1 MRASNMMPNSR
12 GDLGFIPNSR
22 LHAPNRG
29 FFGSPGHPSK
39 KGVAGLSQVS
49 RMNTFDADVPAVKP
63 GLQSDEM
70 ISKRTE
76 WLETQERRLTATIS
90 ETKSDTNRLSA
101 EMKKNDDSFKS
112 ELQSTKDFLQSQSVR
127 LFNEM
132 QQVYGKVNE
141 KLLGLECLDGKCE
154 NAMKTYKENPLRE
167 SLVDIAGD
175 KEWVLLVYPMVEV
188 TVSDKNTQCF
198 MKCKSVD
205 KETGQLSISWVM
217 VFEKSESDDKKFI
230 SEFSLLV
237 K

>member
-1 MRASNMMPNSR
+1 MNSSSR

-22 LHAPNRG
+22 LNAPNRG

-39 KGVAGLSQVS
+39 KGVTGVSQVS
-49 RMNTFDADVPAVKP
+49 KMNAFDADVPSVKP
-63 GLQSDEM
+63 GLQSEEM

-101 EMKKNDDSFKS
+101 EMMKNDESVKH
-112 ELQSTKDFLQSQSVR
+112 ELQSTKEFLQSQSVR

-132 QQVYGKVNE
+132 QQVYGKVCGT
-141 KLLGLECLDGKCE
+141 LLGLECLDGKCE
-154 NAMKTYKENPLRE
+154 NVLQNYKQNPSTE
-167 SLVDIAGD
+167 SLTSIAHD

-188 TVSDKNTQCF
+188 AVSDNNIQCF
-198 MKCKSVD
+198 MKCKSVE

-217 VFEKSESDDKKFI
+217 VFEKHESDEKKFI
-230 SEFSLLV
+230 SEFSLLA